1 MERRKKLPNGY
12 WNNQDH
18 CLEEARKYKTK
29 AEWQGKSPLSYRWAA
44 KNGWLD
50 ECSSHMASIR
60 KPDGYWT
67 LDRCKQV
74 ASKYQIK
81 VEWRVGDKASFSAAN
96 RRGWVSECCSH
107 MQTGGLWFGPASIV
121 ETLLSHNIAYEMEHR
136 LKGSTAISRR
146 PYDFY
151 LPKYNLLIEFHGEQH
166 KIGWGRR
173 TGDAQSIQ
181 ERDAFKKEWAL
192 SNGYHFLEIGQ
203 WDVTSK
209 EDIGKLVLEK
219 LVQISSKDDLI
230 LNLKRRPLTP
240 GEQELAKSRI
250 RWTLAACKEEASKYS
265 AIKKWQVGSAS
276 SYNAAFAKGWLDE
289 CSAHMERK
297 LHPRRYWTLE
307 RCIEQAKQFE
317 SKAKWSAAKRS
328 GYTIASKNG
337 WMDQCTSHMQP
348 DLRTV
353 PKQRLW
359 TLEKCLELA
368 KTCATRTEFK
378 SKSVSAYQR
387 ARIRGWLDQCCAHMN

>member
-29 AEWQGKSPLSYRWAA
+29 AEWQDKSPLSYRWAS
-44 KNGWLD
+44 KNGWVD
-50 ECSSHMASIR
+50 ECSSHMTLTR

-67 LDRCKQV
+67 FERCKQA
-74 ASKYQIK
+74 ASKYQTK
-81 VEWRVGDKASFSAAN
+81 VEWRAGDRASFSAAN
-96 RRGWVSECCSH
+96 RRGWVPECCSH

-121 ETLLSHNIAYEMEHR
+121 EALLSHDIAYEMEYR
-136 LKGSTAISRR
+136 LKGSSAITRR

-151 LPKYNLLIEFHGEQH
+151 LPEYNLLIEFHGEQH

-173 TGDAQSIQ
+173 TGDAKSIQ
-181 ERDAFKKEWAL
+181 ERDAFKKDWAL
-192 SNGYHFLEIGQ
+192 SKGYHFLEIGQ
-203 WDVTSK
+203 SDVTSK
-209 EDIGKLVLEK
+209 EEIGKLVLEK
-219 LVQISSKDDLI
+219 LVQISSSDGLI
-230 LNLKRRPLTP
+230 LNLKRRPLTSR
-240 GEQELAKSRI
+240 EQELAKSRVK
-250 RWTLAACKEEASKYS
+250 WTLAACKKEASKYS
-265 AIKKWQVGSAS
+265 GIKKWQVGSAS

-289 CSAHMERK
+289 CTVHMERK
-297 LHPRRYWTLE
+297 LHPKRYWTLE
-307 RCIEQAKQFE
+307 RCLEQAKQFE

-353 PKQRLW
+353 SKQRLW
-359 TLEKCLELA
+359 TLDKCLELA
-368 KTCATRTEFK
+368 KTCATRAEFK
-378 SKSVSAYQR
+378 SKSASAYQR
-387 ARIRGWLDQCCAHMN
+387 ARVRGWLDQCCAHMS